1 MSVSPSEYPP
11 VDLGDLPP
19 VMTAAQIG
27 PVFNKS
33 TQQLANERFLG
44 KGLPY
49 TKIGSRVFYL
59 RSDVEAFL
67 AANRHDAD
75 GGAA

>member
-11 VDLGDLPP
+11 PDLGDLPA

-27 PVFNKS
+27 AVFNKS
-33 TQQLANERFLG
+33 AAQLANERFLG

-49 TKIGSRVFYL
+49 TKVGARVFYL
-59 RSDVEAFL
+59 KSDIEAFL
-67 AANRHDAD
+67 AANRRDVN
-75 GGAA
+75 GGA